1 MKKIIFSLT
10 AIVLSVTGFA
20 QQAMTL
26 NQQEIDAILYMREEE
41 KLARDVYEFLYTKWK
56 VNPFENIRH
65 SEQMHMNRIK
75 ILINSYKLN
84 DPVEKKNDEQG
95 VFVNSVLQNYYN
107 ELTNAGSTSLTEALK
122 VGAKIEELDIADLEE
137 RVKLTK
143 RPDIISTYNDLKLAS
158 ENHLRAFIQR
168 LEKQGVNYD
177 PVILNKNEF
186 DKIIEEGNRNGGRR
200 GRRN

>member
-10 AIVLSVTGFA
+10 AIVLSVTGFT

-75 ILINSYKLN
+75 FN
-84 DPVEKKNDEQG
+84 
-95 VFVNSVLQNYYN
+95 
-107 ELTNAGSTSLTEALK
+107 
-122 VGAKIEELDIADLEE
+122 
-137 RVKLTK
+137 
-143 RPDIISTYNDLKLAS
+143 
-158 ENHLRAFIQR
+158 
-168 LEKQGVNYD
+168 
-177 PVILNKNEF
+177 
-186 DKIIEEGNRNGGRR
+186 
-200 GRRN
+200 